1 MDESL
6 AVTLQTTMTQLWAPV
21 ANIFNIFKLCGV
33 LRDVC
38 FTTYLSSFDANTCQ
52 SDFMG
57 AVLGYERE
65 SMVQVRSALLTMW
78 QREFCGNFML
88 KGFIH

>member
-38 FTTYLSSFDANTCQ
+38 FTTYLSSFDANTC
-52 SDFMG
+52 
-57 AVLGYERE
+57 
-65 SMVQVRSALLTMW
+65 VRVISWGLSWDMK
-78 QREFCGNFML
+78 GNPWCR
-88 KGFIH
+88 